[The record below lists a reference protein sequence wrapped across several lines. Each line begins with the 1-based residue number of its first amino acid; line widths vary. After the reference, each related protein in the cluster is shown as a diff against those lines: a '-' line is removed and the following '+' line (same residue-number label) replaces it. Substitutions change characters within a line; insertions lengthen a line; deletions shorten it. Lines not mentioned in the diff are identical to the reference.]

1 MLSKW
6 EVGMRVHVRF
16 SLLALLIGVI
26 VAISA
31 TVAQAAPG
39 IEVFFAANCKVNTCK
54 KVPPAEEKEKA
65 ELEGF
70 TQAGGHPDFGITDFK
85 IKTVGA
91 FPNAAPEGVDG
102 KGGGVVTHVRTDVA
116 PGVSTNPEAVAKCS
130 MEEFDSTEIAPGF
143 FLAPECEAATE
154 IGVNNAVVWLGPAP
168 SPEGGDLPLEG
179 KVYNLEQ
186 PKGLSSD
193 FGVALPLPK
202 ELTEALFKKPTP
214 QLYVHTLIEGNVE
227 WGAEAAGTGRSD
239 YHDYFEI
246 NISPA
251 LPLISSRLTFN
262 GNIGVGGFLTN
273 PTSCTGIGPQTTT
286 KLALKFE
293 AGEADEANYTTPI
306 GNSGCGL
313 VPFEPG
319 FALTQGTKASDQ
331 PDGITTEFSL
341 PHDPNPALGH
351 LDSSQVDTATVVLPE
366 GITLNPSAAAG
377 LEACTPE
384 QFGKDATTG
393 INQKAPIACPDGSRL
408 GTVSLDVP
416 GLPNG
421 SLQGYAYLGG
431 PPSGPITGP
440 PYTLY
445 VGAESERYGVVVRLK
460 GETKPNPTTGRLETV
475 FANNPEQPFSSLT
488 VHFNGGPLAPL
499 ANGLKCE
506 ASSATTTFTPF
517 TNTEAKSPLVSFE
530 VTGCAATLP
539 FAPTQATSAEPAL
552 GGANSTFTLNFE
564 RPAQN
569 QYLAAIKTVLPPGLV
584 GAISTVT
591 PCAEAQANA
600 GTCTSASQIGSV
612 TVAAGAGAPFNF
624 NGKVYLTG
632 PTEGAPYGLSIVVQ
646 AIGGPFNLG
655 SVIARAKIE
664 IDPHTAQVTA
674 TDGKVPNIVGGIPT
688 RIRSL
693 TISLNRQGFGRNPTN
708 CGAFFTESTLTG
720 SLGATAIVRTPFQA
734 EGCGLLR
741 FKPSFKAVTSGKFS
755 KANGA
760 SIETTIAQA
769 PGQANFKL
777 VKVQLPKQLPSRLT
791 TLQKACLQATFD
803 ANPATC
809 PAGSMVGTARA
820 NTPVLPAQMKGNAYL
835 VSHAG
840 AAFPDLDLVLDGNGV
855 RVILV
860 GNTDI
865 KKGITTTTFANTPD
879 VPVTSITVNLP
890 LGPHSAL
897 AAFGDLC
904 TAPLIMP
911 TTMIAQNG
919 KEAKQNTRIATSGCG
934 VRIVGHKVIGNTAYL
949 TVRTFGAGRI
959 SASGANVSRVSR
971 SLRAATKAAT
981 LKVGLSSRGRSRHRP
996 LKVKLRVGFVPKK
1009 KGAHSS
1015 ASVSVTFR

>member
-1 MLSKW
+1 
-6 EVGMRVHVRF
+6 MRVHVRL
-16 SLLALLIGVI
+16 SLLALLVGALV
-26 VAISA
+26 VVSA
-31 TVAQAAPG
+31 TAAEAAPG
-39 IEVFFAANCKVNTCK
+39 IESFYAANCKVNTCK

-70 TQAGGHPDFGITDFK
+70 TQAGGHPNFGITDFK
-85 IKTVGA
+85 IKTVGV
-91 FPNAAPEGVDG
+91 FPNEAPEGVDG

-130 MEEFDSTEIAPGF
+130 MEEFNGAAGEVAPGF
-143 FLAPECEAATE
+143 FTAPECKGATE
-154 IGVNNAVVWLGPAP
+154 IGLNDVVVWLG
-168 SPEGGDLPLEG
+168 PEGGDLPLSG
-179 KVYNLEQ
+179 NVVYNLEQ
-186 PKGLSSD
+186 PKGLASD
-193 FGVALPLPK
+193 FGVALKLPLP
-202 ELTEALFKKPTP
+202 LTEKIFKGTGLEKV
-214 QLYVHTLIEGNVE
+214 QLYAHTLIEGNVE
-227 WGAEAAGTGRSD
+227 WGAEAAGTGKSD

-246 NISPA
+246 NVSPA
-251 LPLISSRLTFN
+251 LPLISSRLSFK

-306 GNSGCGL
+306 GNDGCGL

-331 PDGITTEFSL
+331 PDGISTEFSL
-341 PHDPNPALGH
+341 PHDPDPTK
-351 LDSSQVDTATVVLPE
+351 LDSSQVNTATVVMPE
-366 GITLNPSAAAG
+366 GLTLNPSAAAG

-384 QFGKDATTG
+384 QFGKDATSG
-393 INQKAPIACPDGSRL
+393 INAKAPVACPEGSRL
-408 GTVSLDVP
+408 GTVSLNVP
-416 GLPNG
+416 GLPDG
-421 SLQGYAYLGG
+421 SLQGRAYLGG
-431 PPSGPITGP
+431 PASGPITAP
-440 PYTLY
+440 PYTVY
-445 VGAESERYGVVVRLK
+445 VAAESERYGVVVRLK
-460 GETKPNPTTGRLETV
+460 GETTPDPVSGRITAT
-475 FANNPEQPFSSLT
+475 FAGNPEQPFSNLL

-506 ASSATTTFTPF
+506 ASSASTTFTPF
-517 TNTEAKSPLVSFE
+517 TNTAAKSPLASFE
-530 VTGCAATLP
+530 ITGCAATLP
-539 FAPTQATSAEPAL
+539 FAPTQATSAEPAQ
-552 GGANSTFTLNFE
+552 GGANSTFTLNFD
-564 RPAQN
+564 RPPGN
-569 QYLAAIKTVLPPGLV
+569 QYLASIKDVLPPGLV
-584 GAISTVT
+584 GAISSVT
-591 PCAEAQANA
+591 PCTEAQASTNA
-600 GTCTSASQIGSV
+600 CTSSSQIGTATV
-612 TVAAGAGAPFNF
+612 TAGAGSPFTF
-624 NGKVYLTG
+624 NGKVFLTG
-632 PTEGAPYGLSIVVQ
+632 PYEGAPYGLSVVVQ

-655 SVIARAKIE
+655 PVTARAKLE
-664 IDPHTAQVTA
+664 IDQHTAQVTV
-674 TDGKVPNIVGGIPT
+674 TDSKVPNIVGGIPT

-693 TISLNRQGFGRNPTN
+693 SISINRQGFGRNPTN
-708 CGAFFTESTLTG
+708 CGVFSTESTLTG
-720 SLGATAIVRTPFQA
+720 SLGASAIVKTPFQA
-734 EGCGLLR
+734 EGCSSLA

-755 KANGA
+755 KASGA
-760 SIETTIAQA
+760 SIETTINQA

-791 TLQKACLQATFD
+791 TLQKACLQATFE

-820 NTPVLPAQMKGNAYL
+820 NTPILPAQMKGNAYL

-911 TTMIAQNG
+911 TTMIGQNG
-919 KEAKQNTRIATSGCG
+919 KETKQNTKIATTGCG
-934 VRIVGHKVIGNTAYL
+934 VRVVGHKVVGNTAYL
-949 TVRTFGAGRI
+949 TVRTFAAGRI
-959 SASGANVSRVSR
+959 SASGANVSRTSR
-971 SLRAATKAAT
+971 SLKGATKAAT
-981 LKVGLSSRGRSRHRP
+981 LKVPLSGRARGRHRP
-996 LKVKLRVGFVPKK
+996 LKVKVKVGFVPKK
-1009 KGAHSS
+1009 RGAHST
-1015 ASVSVTFR
+1015 ASVTLTFR